1 MELIKRYQVRGVSGE
16 VTRVEI
22 AGRIVD
28 FWIPRGATQH
38 LLIAHD
44 GQNVFDGKT
53 STHRRSTWEMAQSS
67 IRVSEHL
74 GITPPAIIAIW
85 HGSNKQDEHGRAK
98 DLSPQR
104 FFQEDVVINLANVV
118 KADLGQLRGDQ
129 YLNIIFDQIV
139 PEILN
144 AYELEIPVENRAMI
158 GSSMGGLSTL
168 YAGIQR
174 PEQVRT
180 LLALS
185 PHWTIGGNRLVE
197 RTIEELPKPGTH
209 RVWMSRGTKS
219 LDADYKPF
227 QELADRLMKE
237 KGYRVG
243 HDFSTKV
250 YEKTSHNE
258 RSWASYLDQPIKF
271 WLELN

>member
-16 VTRVEI
+16 VNRVQF
-22 AGRIVD
+22 GDRIVD
-28 FWIPRGATQH
+28 FWIPKAGAQH

-53 STHRRSTWEMAQSS
+53 STHRRSTWEMAQSAS
-67 IRVSEHL
+67 RVSEHL
-74 GITPPAIIAIW
+74 GINPPAIIAIF
-85 HGSNKQDEHGRAK
+85 HSGSKKDPHGRAK

-104 FFQEDVVINLANVV
+104 FFQEDVVVNSANVV
-118 KADLGQLRGDQ
+118 KADLAQLRGDD
-129 YLNIIFDQIV
+129 YLNLIFDQIV
-139 PEILN
+139 PEVLASHDLDISV
-144 AYELEIPVENRAMI
+144 ANRAMI
-158 GSSMGGLSTL
+158 GSSMGALSTL

-174 PEQVRT
+174 PEQISA

-197 RTIEELPKPGTH
+197 RTIEELPKPGNH
-209 RVWMSRGTKS
+209 KIWMSRGTKS

-227 QELADRLMKE
+227 QEYADRLMKE
-237 KGYRVG
+237 KGYRLG
-243 HDFSTKV
+243 HDFFTKV

-258 RSWASYLDQPIKF
+258 RSWASYLDQVMKF
-271 WLELN
+271 WLT

>member
-1 MELIKRYQVRGVSGE
+1 MELIKRYQVRRVSGE
-16 VTRVEI
+16 ISRVNF

-28 FWIPRGATQH
+28 FWIPRGDTQQ

-53 STHRRSTWEMAQSS
+53 STHRRSTWEMAQSA

-74 GITPPAIIAIW
+74 GITPPAIIAVF
-85 HGSNKQDEHGRAK
+85 HSGSKQDQHGRAK

-104 FFQEDVVINLANVV
+104 FFQEDVVVNSVNVV
-118 KADLGQLRGDQ
+118 KADIDNLHGDQ
-129 YLNIIFDQIV
+129 YLNMIFDQIV
-139 PEILN
+139 PEILTTH
-144 AYELEIPVENRAMI
+144 ELEIPLTNRAMI

-174 PEQVRT
+174 PEQMSA

-197 RTIEELPKPGTH
+197 RTIEELPNPGTH
-209 RVWMSRGTKS
+209 KVWMSRGTKS

-237 KGYRVG
+237 KGYRIG
-243 HDFSTKV
+243 HDFVSKV

-258 RSWASYLDQPIKF
+258 RSWASYLDQVMKF
-271 WLELN
+271 WLNN

>member
-1 MELIKRYQVRGVSGE
+1 MELIKRYQVRGVPGE
-16 VTRVEI
+16 VSRVNF

-28 FWIPRGATQH
+28 FWIPRGDTQH

-53 STHRRSTWEMAQSS
+53 STHRRSTWEMAQSA

-74 GITPPAIIAIW
+74 GITPPAIIAVF
-85 HGSNKQDEHGRAK
+85 HSGSKKDQHGRAK

-104 FFQEDVVINLANVV
+104 FFQEDVIPDVANVV
-118 KADLGQLRGDQ
+118 KTDIDNLRGDQ
-129 YLNIIFDQIV
+129 YLNMIFDEIV
-139 PEILN
+139 PKILT
-144 AYELEIPVENRAMI
+144 AHELEIPISNRAVI
-158 GSSMGGLSTL
+158 GASMGGLSTL

-174 PEQVRT
+174 PDQMSA

-185 PHWTIGGNRLVE
+185 PHWPIGGNRLVE

-209 RVWMSRGTKS
+209 KVWMSRGTKS

-237 KGYRVG
+237 KGYRIG
-243 HDFSTKV
+243 HDFVTKV

-258 RSWASYLDQPIKF
+258 RSWASYLDQVMKF
-271 WLELN
+271 WLNN

>member
-16 VTRVEI
+16 VSRVQIE
-22 AGRIVD
+22 GRTVD
-28 FWIPRGATQH
+28 YWIPKSTPQH

-53 STHRRSTWEMAQSS
+53 STHRRSTWEMAQSAS
-67 IRVSEHL
+67 RVSEQL
-74 GITPPAIIAIW
+74 GITPPAIIAIF
-85 HGSNKQDEHGRAK
+85 HSGSKKDPHGRAK

-104 FFQEDVVINLANVV
+104 FFQEDVVVNSANVV
-118 KADLGQLRGDQ
+118 KADLEHLRGDN
-129 YLNIIFDQIV
+129 YLNLIFDQIV
-139 PEILN
+139 PEITQ
-144 AYELEIPVENRAMI
+144 AYELDIPVSNRAMI

-174 PEQVRT
+174 PEQVSA

-197 RTIEELPKPGTH
+197 RTIEELPKPGNH
-209 RVWMSRGTKS
+209 KIWMSRGTKS

-227 QELADRLMKE
+227 QEYADRLMKE

-243 HDFSTKV
+243 HDFVTKV

-258 RSWASYLDQPIKF
+258 RSWASYLDQVMKF
-271 WLELN
+271 WLNS

>member
-16 VTRVEI
+16 VSRVEI
-22 AGRIVD
+22 EGRTVD
-28 FWIPRGATQH
+28 YWIPKGVPQH

-53 STHRRSTWEMAQSS
+53 STHRRSTWEMAQSA

-74 GITPPAIIAIW
+74 GINPPAIIAIW
-85 HGSNKQDEHGRAK
+85 HGGSKQDEHGRAK

-104 FFQEDVVINLANVV
+104 FFQEDVVVNSVNVV
-118 KADLGQLRGDQ
+118 KADLAHLRGDQ
-129 YLNIIFDQIV
+129 YLNLIFDQIV
-139 PEILN
+139 PEILS
-144 AYELEIPVENRAMI
+144 AYELEIPVSNRAMI

-174 PEQVRT
+174 PEQMGA

-197 RTIEELPKPGTH
+197 RTVEELPKPGTH
-209 RVWMSRGTKS
+209 KIWMSRGTKS
-219 LDADYKPF
+219 IDADYKPF

-237 KGYRVG
+237 KGYRIG
-243 HDFSTKV
+243 HDFLTKV
-250 YEKTSHNE
+250 YEKSSHNE
-258 RSWASYLDQPIKF
+258 RSWASYLDQVMKF
-271 WLELN
+271 WLNN

>member
-1 MELIKRYQVRGVSGE
+1 MELIKRYQVRGVPGE
-16 VTRVEI
+16 VSRVNF

-28 FWIPRGATQH
+28 FWIPRSDIQQ

-53 STHRRSTWEMAQSS
+53 STHRRSTWEMAQSA

-74 GITPPAIIAIW
+74 GITPPAIIAVF
-85 HGSNKQDEHGRAK
+85 HSGSKQDQHGRAK

-104 FFQEDVVINLANVV
+104 FFQEDVVVNSANVV
-118 KADLGQLRGDQ
+118 KADLENLRGDQ

-139 PEILN
+139 PEILSSH
-144 AYELEIPVENRAMI
+144 ELEIPLANRAMI

-174 PEQVRT
+174 PEQMSA

-197 RTIEELPKPGTH
+197 RTIEELPKPGSH
-209 RVWMSRGTKS
+209 KVWMSRGTKS

-227 QELADRLMKE
+227 QEIADRLMKE
-237 KGYRVG
+237 KGYRIG
-243 HDFSTKV
+243 HDFVTKV

-258 RSWASYLDQPIKF
+258 RSWASYLDQVMKF
-271 WLELN
+271 WLNN

>member
-1 MELIKRYQVRGVSGE
+1 MELIKRYQVRGVPGE
-16 VTRVEI
+16 VNRVHFD
-22 AGRIVD
+22 GRIVD
-28 FWIPRGATQH
+28 FWIPRGDTQH

-53 STHRRSTWEMAQSS
+53 STHRRSTWEMAQSA

-74 GITPPAIIAIW
+74 GITPPAIIAIF
-85 HGSNKQDEHGRAK
+85 HSGSKQDQHGRGK

-104 FFQEDVVINLANVV
+104 FFQEDVVINSANVV
-118 KADLGQLRGDQ
+118 KADLAHLRGDD
-129 YLNIIFDQIV
+129 YLNMIFDQIV
-139 PEILN
+139 PEILA
-144 AYELEIPVENRAMI
+144 AYELEIPLSNRAMI

-174 PEQVRT
+174 PEQMAA

-197 RTIEELPKPGTH
+197 RTVEELPKPGTH
-209 RVWMSRGTKS
+209 KVWMSRGTKS

-237 KGYRVG
+237 KGYRIG
-243 HDFSTKV
+243 HDFVTKV
-250 YEKTSHNE
+250 YEKSSHNE
-258 RSWASYLDQPIKF
+258 RSWASYLDQVIKF
-271 WLELN
+271 WLT

>member
-16 VTRVEI
+16 VNRVNF

-28 FWIPRGATQH
+28 FWIPRATTQH

-53 STHRRSTWEMAQSS
+53 STHRRSTWEMAQSA
-67 IRVSEHL
+67 IRVSGHL

-85 HGSNKQDEHGRAK
+85 HGGSKQDEHGRAK

-104 FFQEDVVINLANVV
+104 FFQEDVVINSANVV
-118 KADLGQLRGDQ
+118 KADLENLRGDQ
-129 YLNIIFDQIV
+129 YLNMIFDQIV
-139 PEILN
+139 PEILA
-144 AYELEIPVENRAMI
+144 AYELKISVGNRAMI
-158 GSSMGGLSTL
+158 GASMGGLSTL

-174 PEQVRT
+174 PEQMSA

-185 PHWTIGGNRLVE
+185 PHWTIGGNHLVE

-209 RVWMSRGTKS
+209 KIWMSRGTKS

-237 KGYRVG
+237 KGYRIG
-243 HDFSTKV
+243 HDFVTKV
-250 YEKTSHNE
+250 YEKSSHNE
-258 RSWASYLDQPIKF
+258 RSWASYLDQVMKF
-271 WLELN
+271 WLE

>member
-1 MELIKRYQVRGVSGE
+1 MELIKRYQVRGVPGE
-16 VTRVEI
+16 VNRVSI

-28 FWIPRGATQH
+28 FWIPRGVTQH

-53 STHRRSTWEMAQSS
+53 STHRRSTWEMAQSA

-74 GITPPAIIAIW
+74 GHTPPAIIAIW
-85 HGSNKQDEHGRAK
+85 HGGSKQDEHGRAK

-104 FFQEDVVINLANVV
+104 FFQEDVVVNLANVV
-118 KADLGQLRGDQ
+118 KADLAQLRGDK

-144 AYELEIPVENRAMI
+144 AYELEIPVSNRAMI
-158 GSSMGGLSTL
+158 GSSMGALSTL

-174 PEQVRT
+174 PDQMSA

-197 RTIEELPKPGTH
+197 RTIEELPNPGTH

-237 KGYRVG
+237 KGYRIG
-243 HDFSTKV
+243 HDFVTKV

-258 RSWASYLDQPIKF
+258 RSWASYLDQVMKF
-271 WLELN
+271 WLNN

>member
-1 MELIKRYQVRGVSGE
+1 MELIKRYQVRGVPGE
-16 VTRVEI
+16 VSRVSFT
-22 AGRIVD
+22 GRIVD
-28 FWIPRGATQH
+28 FWVPRGATQH

-53 STHRRSTWEMAQSS
+53 STHRRSTWEMAQSA

-74 GITPPAIIAIW
+74 GITPPTIIAIW
-85 HGSNKQDEHGRAK
+85 HGGSKQDVHGRAK

-104 FFQEDVVINLANVV
+104 FFQEDVVVNLANVV
-118 KADLGQLRGDQ
+118 KADLVHLRGDQ
-129 YLNIIFDQIV
+129 YLNTIFDQIV
-139 PEILN
+139 PEILD
-144 AYELEIPVENRAMI
+144 AYELEIPVSNRAII

-174 PEQVRT
+174 PEQMSA

-185 PHWTIGGNRLVE
+185 PHWSIGGDRLVE

-209 RVWMSRGTKS
+209 KVWMSRGTKS
-219 LDADYKPF
+219 LDADYKPY

-237 KGYRVG
+237 KGYRIG
-243 HDFSTKV
+243 HDFITKV
-250 YEKTSHNE
+250 YEKSSHNE
-258 RSWASYLDQPIKF
+258 RSWASYLDQVIKF
-271 WLELN
+271 WLA

>member
-1 MELIKRYQVRGVSGE
+1 MELIKRYQVRGVPGD
-16 VTRVEI
+16 VNRVSIE
-22 AGRIVD
+22 GRIVD
-28 FWIPRGATQH
+28 FWVPRGATQH

-53 STHRRSTWEMAQSS
+53 STHRRSTWEMAQSA
-67 IRVSEHL
+67 IRVCEHL

-85 HGSNKQDEHGRAK
+85 HGGSKQDVHGRAK

-104 FFQEDVVINLANVV
+104 FFQEDVVVNLNNVV
-118 KADLGQLRGDQ
+118 KADLANLRGDQ
-129 YLNIIFDQIV
+129 YLNMIFDQIV
-139 PEILN
+139 PEILS
-144 AYELEIPVENRAMI
+144 AYELEIPLSNRAMI

-174 PEQVRT
+174 PEQMGA

-185 PHWTIGGNRLVE
+185 PHWPIGGNRLVE
-197 RTIEELPKPGTH
+197 RTIQELPSPGTH
-209 RVWMSRGTKS
+209 KIWMSRGTKS

-227 QELADRLMKE
+227 QEYADRLMKE
-237 KGYRVG
+237 KGYRIG
-243 HDFSTKV
+243 HDFVTKV

-258 RSWASYLDQPIKF
+258 RSWASYLDQVMKF
-271 WLELN
+271 WLNN

>member
-1 MELIKRYQVRGVSGE
+1 MELIKRYQVRGVPGE
-16 VTRVEI
+16 VNRVEI

-28 FWIPRGATQH
+28 FWIPSGTTQH

-53 STHRRSTWEMAQSS
+53 STHRRSTWEMAQSA

-74 GITPPAIIAIW
+74 GHTPPAIIAIW
-85 HGSNKQDEHGRAK
+85 HGGSKRDVHGRAN

-104 FFQEDVVINLANVV
+104 FFQEDVVVNLDNVV
-118 KADLGQLRGDQ
+118 KADLAKLRGDQ
-129 YLNIIFDQIV
+129 YLNLIFDQIV
-139 PEILN
+139 PEILG
-144 AYELEIPVENRAMI
+144 AYELEIPVANRAMI
-158 GSSMGGLSTL
+158 GASMGGLSTL

-174 PEQVRT
+174 PEQMSA

-185 PHWTIGGNRLVE
+185 PHWPIGGNRLVE
-197 RTIEELPKPGTH
+197 RTVEELPKPGTH
-209 RVWMSRGTKS
+209 KIWMSRGTKS
-219 LDADYKPF
+219 IDAGYKPF

-243 HDFSTKV
+243 YDFVTKV
-250 YEKTSHNE
+250 YEKSGHNE
-258 RSWASYLDQPIKF
+258 RSWASYLDQVMKF
-271 WLELN
+271 WLA

>member
-1 MELIKRYQVRGVSGE
+1 MELIKRYQVRGVPGE
-16 VTRVEI
+16 VSRVDF

-53 STHRRSTWEMAQSS
+53 STHRRSTWEMAQSA
-67 IRVSEHL
+67 IRVCEHL
-74 GITPPAIIAIW
+74 GINPPAIIAIW
-85 HGSNKQDEHGRAK
+85 HSGSDADPMGRAK

-104 FFQEDVVINLANVV
+104 FFQEDVVVNLANVV
-118 KADLGQLRGDQ
+118 KTDLANLRGDQ
-129 YLNIIFDQIV
+129 YLNLIFDQIV
-139 PEILN
+139 PEILS
-144 AYELEIPVENRAMI
+144 AYELEIPVANRAVI
-158 GSSMGGLSTL
+158 GASMGGLSTL

-174 PEQVRT
+174 PEQMRA

-185 PHWTIGGNRLVE
+185 PHWPIGGNRLVE
-197 RTIEELPKPGTH
+197 RTVEELPKPGTH
-209 RVWMSRGTKS
+209 KVWMSRGTKS
-219 LDADYKPF
+219 IDADYKPF

-237 KGYRVG
+237 KGYRIG
-243 HDFSTKV
+243 QDFVTKV

-258 RSWASYLDQPIKF
+258 SSWASYLDQVMKF
-271 WLELN
+271 WLSN

>member
-16 VTRVEI
+16 VSRVQI
-22 AGRIVD
+22 DGRTVD
-28 FWIPRGATQH
+28 YWIPKSAPKH

-53 STHRRSTWEMAQSS
+53 STHRRSTWEMAQSV
-67 IRVSEHL
+67 IRVSEQL
-74 GITPPAIIAIW
+74 GINPPAIIAIW
-85 HGSNKQDEHGRAK
+85 HGGSNADPMGRAK

-104 FFQEDVVINLANVV
+104 FFQEDVVVNLANVV
-118 KADLGQLRGDQ
+118 KTDLAHLRGDQ
-129 YLNIIFDQIV
+129 YLNLIFDQIV
-139 PEILN
+139 PEILS
-144 AYELEIPVENRAMI
+144 AYKLEIPVSNRAMI

-174 PEQVRT
+174 PEQISA

-185 PHWTIGGNRLVE
+185 PHWPIGGNRLVE

-209 RVWMSRGTKS
+209 KIWMSRGTKS

-237 KGYRVG
+237 KGYRIG
-243 HDFSTKV
+243 QDFVTKV
-250 YEKTSHNE
+250 YEKTGHNE
-258 RSWASYLDQPIKF
+258 RSWASYLDQVMKF
-271 WLELN
+271 WLNS

>member
-1 MELIKRYQVRGVSGE
+1 MELIKIYQVRGVSGE
-16 VTRVEI
+16 VSRVQIE
-22 AGRIVD
+22 GRTVD
-28 FWIPRGATQH
+28 YWIPKSAPQH

-53 STHRRSTWEMAQSS
+53 STHRRSTWEMAQSAS
-67 IRVSEHL
+67 RVSEHL
-74 GITPPAIIAIW
+74 GITPPAIIAIF
-85 HGSNKQDEHGRAK
+85 HSGSKKDPHGRAK

-104 FFQEDVVINLANVV
+104 FFQEDVVVNSANVV
-118 KADLGQLRGDQ
+118 KADLEHLRGDN
-129 YLNIIFDQIV
+129 YLNLIFDQIV
-139 PEILN
+139 PEIAQ
-144 AYELEIPVENRAMI
+144 AYELDIPVSNRAMI

-174 PEQVRT
+174 PEQMSA

-197 RTIEELPKPGTH
+197 RTIEELPKPGNH
-209 RVWMSRGTKS
+209 KIWMSRGTKS

-227 QELADRLMKE
+227 QEYADRLMKE

-243 HDFSTKV
+243 HDFVTKV

-258 RSWASYLDQPIKF
+258 RSWASYLDQVMKF
-271 WLELN
+271 WLNS

>member
-1 MELIKRYQVRGVSGE
+1 MELIKRYQVRGVPGDVS
-16 VTRVEI
+16 RVNFS
-22 AGRIVD
+22 GRIVD
-28 FWIPRGATQH
+28 FWIPRGDTQH

-53 STHRRSTWEMAQSS
+53 STHRRSTWEMAQSA

-74 GITPPAIIAIW
+74 GITPPAIIAVF
-85 HGSNKQDEHGRAK
+85 HSGSKHDQHGRAK

-104 FFQEDVVINLANVV
+104 FFQEDVVVNSANVV
-118 KADLGQLRGDQ
+118 KADLDNLRGDQ
-129 YLNIIFDQIV
+129 YLNMIFDQIV
-139 PEILN
+139 PEILSSH
-144 AYELEIPVENRAMI
+144 ELEIPLANRAMI

-174 PEQVRT
+174 PDQMSA

-197 RTIEELPKPGTH
+197 RTIEELPKPGSH
-209 RVWMSRGTKS
+209 KVWMSRGTKS

-237 KGYRVG
+237 KGYRIG
-243 HDFSTKV
+243 HDFVTKV

-258 RSWASYLDQPIKF
+258 RSWASYLDQVMKF
-271 WLELN
+271 WLNN

>member
-1 MELIKRYQVRGVSGE
+1 MELIKRYQVRGVPGE
-16 VTRVEI
+16 VNRVHFD
-22 AGRIVD
+22 GRTVD
-28 FWIPRGATQH
+28 FWIPRGDTQH

-74 GITPPAIIAIW
+74 GLNPPAIIAIW
-85 HGSNKQDEHGRAK
+85 HGGSKQDEHGRAK

-104 FFQEDVVINLANVV
+104 FFQEDVVVNLANVV
-118 KADLGQLRGDQ
+118 KADLAHLRGDQ
-129 YLNIIFDQIV
+129 YLNMIFDQIV
-139 PEILN
+139 PEILS
-144 AYELEIPVENRAMI
+144 AYELEIPVSNRAMI
-158 GSSMGGLSTL
+158 GSSMGALSTL

-174 PEQVRT
+174 PEQMSA

-197 RTIEELPKPGTH
+197 RTIQELPSPGTH
-209 RVWMSRGTKS
+209 KIWMSRGTKS

-227 QELADRLMKE
+227 QEYADRLMKE
-237 KGYRVG
+237 KGYRIG
-243 HDFSTKV
+243 HDFVTKV
-250 YEKTSHNE
+250 YEKSSHNE
-258 RSWASYLDQPIKF
+258 RSWASYLDQVMKF
-271 WLELN
+271 WLNN